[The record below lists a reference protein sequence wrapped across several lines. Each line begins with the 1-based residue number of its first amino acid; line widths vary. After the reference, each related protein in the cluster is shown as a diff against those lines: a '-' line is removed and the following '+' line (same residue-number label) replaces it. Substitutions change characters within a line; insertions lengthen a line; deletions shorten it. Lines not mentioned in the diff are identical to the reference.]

1 MASGRNLEK
10 KGELFMMLE
19 FLETGKALYV
29 LTAVCI
35 LGLLSRLTARNLYK
49 RLIRETDNMTLTKNR
64 CLRDLKQKAENTYRL
79 NLGIHNTKAY
89 LEKQLAGY
97 RFMGF
102 TLNGWGNL
110 ASQLTVLCFLLGGSA
125 AFGAYWYRCDSYYVV
140 LYGTVGLLSGLLTLF
155 LDCGINLA
163 ERKNQLLNGLQ
174 DYLENS
180 LFNRLAR
187 EAASASEDDYRGAR
201 GGLESRGGGFRNAA
215 IKNSSIRDLNVRD
228 LNIRDLRSRGA
239 DDNGTD
245 HIVPVKETNSKKG
258 VHFLKKSRGKGTEL
272 QLVEERKTVARDQKG
287 RFTSLGNREN
297 AVSEPDHDLRET
309 MMSGGEQ
316 TGNSQTSLRGRSLGS
331 RNPGSQPL
339 GNQNPENQ
347 NPENQNPG
355 NQNPGNQNSE
365 SRTLGGQ
372 NPGSQNSG
380 SQTPGG
386 PNPDGQEPVRRD
398 VDYLKHSLE
407 QIAASRERSRSENDW
422 IRDLSPDEL
431 ELVGEILKQYLA

>member
-1 MASGRNLEK
+1 
-10 KGELFMMLE
+10 MMLE

-245 HIVPVKETNSKKG
+245 HIVPVKEINSKKG
-258 VHFLKKSRGKGTEL
+258 VHFLKKSRGKGTEP

-287 RFTSLGNREN
+287 RFTSLGNRGN

-355 NQNPGNQNSE
+355 NQNPGNQSSE

-380 SQTPGG
+380 SQTPGS

>member
-215 IKNSSIRDLNVRD
+215 IKNSSIRDLN
-228 LNIRDLRSRGA
+228 IRDLRSRGA

-245 HIVPVKETNSKKG
+245 HIVPVKEINSKKG
-258 VHFLKKSRGKGTEL
+258 VHFLKKSRGKGTEP

-380 SQTPGG
+380 SQTPGS

>member
-1 MASGRNLEK
+1 
-10 KGELFMMLE
+10 MLE

-245 HIVPVKETNSKKG
+245 HIVPVKEINSKKG
-258 VHFLKKSRGKGTEL
+258 VHFLKKSRGKGTEP

-347 NPENQNPG
+347 NPG

-380 SQTPGG
+380 SQTPGSQ
-386 PNPDGQEPVRRD
+386 NPDGQEPVRRD

-407 QIAASRERSRSENDW
+407 QIAASRERSRGENDW

>member
-245 HIVPVKETNSKKG
+245 HIVPVKEINSKKG
-258 VHFLKKSRGKGTEL
+258 VHFLKKSRGKGTEP

-347 NPENQNPG
+347 NPG

-380 SQTPGG
+380 SQTPGSQ
-386 PNPDGQEPVRRD
+386 NPDGQEPVRRD

>member
-245 HIVPVKETNSKKG
+245 HIVPVKEINSKKG
-258 VHFLKKSRGKGTEL
+258 VHFLKKSRGKGTEP

-331 RNPGSQPL
+331 RNPGSQSL

-372 NPGSQNSG
+372 NPGS
-380 SQTPGG
+380 

>member
-228 LNIRDLRSRGA
+228 LNIRDLRSRGT

>member
-1 MASGRNLEK
+1 
-10 KGELFMMLE
+10 MMLE

-125 AFGAYWYRCDSYYVV
+125 AFGAYWYRCDSYYIV

-187 EAASASEDDYRGAR
+187 ETASASEEDYRGVR
-201 GGLESRGGGFRNAA
+201 GGQDSRSGSLRGAA
-215 IKNSSIRDLNVRD
+215 MKNSNIRDLNVRD
-228 LNIRDLRSRGA
+228 LNIRDLRSRDA
-239 DDNGTD
+239 DDDGTD
-245 HIVPVKETNSKKG
+245 HTVSVKEINGKKG
-258 VHFLKKSRGKGTEL
+258 SRFLRKSKADVTES
-272 QLVEERKTVARDQKG
+272 QASEERKTVVRDPKG
-287 RFTSLGNREN
+287 RFTSLGNRGN
-297 AVSEPDHDLRET
+297 AETEPGRNVQET
-309 MMSGGEQ
+309 VMSGGERA
-316 TGNSQTSLRGRSLGS
+316 GDSSAGR
-331 RNPGSQPL
+331 Q
-339 GNQNPENQ
+339 
-347 NPENQNPG
+347 
-355 NQNPGNQNSE
+355 
-365 SRTLGGQ
+365 GQ
-372 NPGSQNSG
+372 NPG
-380 SQTPGG
+380 
-386 PNPDGQEPVRRD
+386 GQEPVRRD

-407 QIAASRERSRSENDW
+407 QIAASRERSRGENDW

>member
-1 MASGRNLEK
+1 
-10 KGELFMMLE
+10 MMLE

-97 RFMGF
+97 RFVGF

-201 GGLESRGGGFRNAA
+201 GGLESRGGGYRNAA

-245 HIVPVKETNSKKG
+245 HIVPVKEINSKKG
-258 VHFLKKSRGKGTEL
+258 VHFLKKSRGKGTEP

-365 SRTLGGQ
+365 SRT
-372 NPGSQNSG
+372 PGSQNSG
-380 SQTPGG
+380 SQTPGS

>member
-10 KGELFMMLE
+10 KGELFTMLE

-245 HIVPVKETNSKKG
+245 HIVPVKEINSKKG
-258 VHFLKKSRGKGTEL
+258 VHFLKKSRGKGTEP

-297 AVSEPDHDLRET
+297 AVSEPEHDLRET

-355 NQNPGNQNSE
+355 NQNPGNQSSE

-380 SQTPGG
+380 SQTPGS

>member
-1 MASGRNLEK
+1 M
-10 KGELFMMLE
+10 
-19 FLETGKALYV
+19 
-29 LTAVCI
+29 
-35 LGLLSRLTARNLYK
+35 
-49 RLIRETDNMTLTKNR
+49 
-64 CLRDLKQKAENTYRL
+64 
-79 NLGIHNTKAY
+79 
-89 LEKQLAGY
+89 
-97 RFMGF
+97 
-102 TLNGWGNL
+102 
-110 ASQLTVLCFLLGGSA
+110 
-125 AFGAYWYRCDSYYVV
+125 
-140 LYGTVGLLSGLLTLF
+140 
-155 LDCGINLA
+155 
-163 ERKNQLLNGLQ
+163 
-174 DYLENS
+174 
-180 LFNRLAR
+180 
-187 EAASASEDDYRGAR
+187 
-201 GGLESRGGGFRNAA
+201 
-215 IKNSSIRDLNVRD
+215 
-228 LNIRDLRSRGA
+228 NIRDLRSRGA

-245 HIVPVKETNSKKG
+245 HIVPVKEINSKKG
-258 VHFLKKSRGKGTEL
+258 VHFLRKSRGEGTEP

-297 AVSEPDHDLRET
+297 AVSEPDRDLRET

-380 SQTPGG
+380 SQTPGSQ
-386 PNPDGQEPVRRD
+386 NPDGQEPVRRD

-422 IRDLSPDEL
+422 MLDLSPDEL
-431 ELVGEILKQYLA
+431 ELVGEIMKQYLA

>member
-1 MASGRNLEK
+1 
-10 KGELFMMLE
+10 MMLE

-245 HIVPVKETNSKKG
+245 HIVPVKEINSKKG
-258 VHFLKKSRGKGTEL
+258 VHFLKKSRGKGTEP

-287 RFTSLGNREN
+287 RFTSLGNRGN

-355 NQNPGNQNSE
+355 NQNPGNQSSE

-380 SQTPGG
+380 SQTPGS
-386 PNPDGQEPVRRD
+386 PNPYGQEPVRRD

>member
-49 RLIRETDNMTLTKNR
+49 RLIHETDNMTLTKNR

-201 GGLESRGGGFRNAA
+201 GGLESRGGGVRNAA

-245 HIVPVKETNSKKG
+245 HIVPVKEINSKKG
-258 VHFLKKSRGKGTEL
+258 VHFLKKSRGKGTEP

-297 AVSEPDHDLRET
+297 VVSEPDHDLRE
-309 MMSGGEQ
+309 
-316 TGNSQTSLRGRSLGS
+316 RAD
-331 RNPGSQPL
+331 RN
-339 GNQNPENQ
+339 
-347 NPENQNPG
+347 
-355 NQNPGNQNSE
+355 
-365 SRTLGGQ
+365 
-372 NPGSQNSG
+372 
-380 SQTPGG
+380 
-386 PNPDGQEPVRRD
+386 
-398 VDYLKHSLE
+398 
-407 QIAASRERSRSENDW
+407 
-422 IRDLSPDEL
+422 
-431 ELVGEILKQYLA
+431 

>member
-1 MASGRNLEK
+1 
-10 KGELFMMLE
+10 MMLE

-245 HIVPVKETNSKKG
+245 HIVPVKEINSKKG
-258 VHFLKKSRGKGTEL
+258 VHFLKKSRGKGTEP

-380 SQTPGG
+380 SQTPGS
-386 PNPDGQEPVRRD
+386 PNPYGQEPVRRD

>member
-297 AVSEPDHDLRET
+297 AVSEPDRDLRET

>member
-215 IKNSSIRDLNVRD
+215 IKNSSIRDLN
-228 LNIRDLRSRGA
+228 IRDLRSRGA

-245 HIVPVKETNSKKG
+245 HIVPVKEINSKKG
-258 VHFLKKSRGKGTEL
+258 VHFLKKSRGKGTEP

-287 RFTSLGNREN
+287 RFTSLGNRGN

-380 SQTPGG
+380 SQTPGSQ
-386 PNPDGQEPVRRD
+386 NPDGQEPVRRD

>member
-140 LYGTVGLLSGLLTLF
+140 LYGTIGLLSGLLTLF

-228 LNIRDLRSRGA
+228 LNIRDLRSRGT

-347 NPENQNPG
+347 NPG

-372 NPGSQNSG
+372 NPGSQNS
-380 SQTPGG
+380 
-386 PNPDGQEPVRRD
+386 DGQEPVRRD

>member
-215 IKNSSIRDLNVRD
+215 IKNSSIRDLN
-228 LNIRDLRSRGA
+228 IRDLRSRGA

-245 HIVPVKETNSKKG
+245 HIVPVKEINSKKG
-258 VHFLKKSRGKGTEL
+258 VHFLKKSRGKGTEP

-380 SQTPGG
+380 SQTPGSQ
-386 PNPDGQEPVRRD
+386 NPDGQEPVRRD

>member
-245 HIVPVKETNSKKG
+245 HIVPVKEINSKKG
-258 VHFLKKSRGKGTEL
+258 VHFLKKSRGKGTEP

-287 RFTSLGNREN
+287 RFTSLGNRGN

-355 NQNPGNQNSE
+355 NQNPGNQSSE

-380 SQTPGG
+380 SQTPGS

>member
-1 MASGRNLEK
+1 
-10 KGELFMMLE
+10 MMLE

-245 HIVPVKETNSKKG
+245 HIVPVKEINSKKG
-258 VHFLKKSRGKGTEL
+258 VHFLKKSRGKGTEP

-297 AVSEPDHDLRET
+297 AAAEPDCDLRET
-309 MMSGGEQ
+309 MMSGGDRAGD
-316 TGNSQTSLRGRSLGS
+316 TQTSLRGQSLGG
-331 RNPGSQPL
+331 RNPGSQIRGSQNPGSQNPGSQTL
-339 GNQNPENQ
+339 GNQNPESQNPGSQ
-347 NPENQNPG
+347 NPE
-355 NQNPGNQNSE
+355 
-365 SRTLGGQ
+365 SRSLGGQ

-380 SQTPGG
+380 GQTPGSQ
-386 PNPDGQEPVRRD
+386 NPDSQEPVRRD

-407 QIAASRERSRSENDW
+407 QIAASRERSRGENDW

>member
-245 HIVPVKETNSKKG
+245 HIVPVKEINSKKG
-258 VHFLKKSRGKGTEL
+258 VHFLRKSRGEGTEP
-272 QLVEERKTVARDQKG
+272 QLMEERKTVARDQKG

-297 AVSEPDHDLRET
+297 AVSEPDRDLRET

-339 GNQNPENQ
+339 GNQNP
-347 NPENQNPG
+347 G

-380 SQTPGG
+380 SQTPGSQ
-386 PNPDGQEPVRRD
+386 NPDGQEPVRRD

>member
-1 MASGRNLEK
+1 
-10 KGELFMMLE
+10 MMLE

-245 HIVPVKETNSKKG
+245 HIVPVKEINSKKG
-258 VHFLKKSRGKGTEL
+258 VHFLKKSRGKGTEP

-347 NPENQNPG
+347 NPENQNSG

-380 SQTPGG
+380 SQTPGS

>member
-1 MASGRNLEK
+1 
-10 KGELFMMLE
+10 MMLE

-245 HIVPVKETNSKKG
+245 HIVPVKEINSKKG
-258 VHFLKKSRGKGTEL
+258 VHFLKKSRGKGTEP

-331 RNPGSQPL
+331 RNPGSQSL

-372 NPGSQNSG
+372 NPGS
-380 SQTPGG
+380 

-407 QIAASRERSRSENDW
+407 QIAASRERGRSENDW

>member
-228 LNIRDLRSRGA
+228 LNIRDLRSRGT

-365 SRTLGGQ
+365 SRNLGGQ

>member
-1 MASGRNLEK
+1 
-10 KGELFMMLE
+10 MLE

-215 IKNSSIRDLNVRD
+215 IKNSSICDLNVRD

-245 HIVPVKETNSKKG
+245 HIVPVKEINSKKG
-258 VHFLKKSRGKGTEL
+258 VHFLKKSRGKGTEP

-380 SQTPGG
+380 SQTPGS

>member
-79 NLGIHNTKAY
+79 NLGIHNTKAS

-201 GGLESRGGGFRNAA
+201 GGGFRNAA
-215 IKNSSIRDLNVRD
+215 IKNSSIRD

-245 HIVPVKETNSKKG
+245 HIVPVKEINSKKG
-258 VHFLKKSRGKGTEL
+258 VHFLRKSRGEGTEP

-297 AVSEPDHDLRET
+297 AVSEPDRDLRET

-339 GNQNPENQ
+339 GNQNPG
-347 NPENQNPG
+347 NQNPG
-355 NQNPGNQNSE
+355 NQNPGNQNP
-365 SRTLGGQ
+365 GNQ
-372 NPGSQNSG
+372 NPGSQNPGNQNSGSQNSG
-380 SQTPGG
+380 SQTPGSQ
-386 PNPDGQEPVRRD
+386 NPDGQEPVRRD

>member
-1 MASGRNLEK
+1 MNLEK

-125 AFGAYWYRCDSYYVV
+125 AFGAYWYRCDSYYIV

-187 EAASASEDDYRGAR
+187 ETASASEEDYRGVR
-201 GGLESRGGGFRNAA
+201 GGQDSRSGSLRGAA
-215 IKNSSIRDLNVRD
+215 MKNSNIRDLNVRD
-228 LNIRDLRSRGA
+228 LNIRDLRSRDA
-239 DDNGTD
+239 DDDGTD
-245 HIVPVKETNSKKG
+245 HTVSVKEINGKKESRFLRKSKADI
-258 VHFLKKSRGKGTEL
+258 TES
-272 QLVEERKTVARDQKG
+272 QASEERKTVARDPKG
-287 RFTSLGNREN
+287 RFTSLGNRGN
-297 AVSEPDHDLRET
+297 AETEPGRNVQET
-309 MMSGGEQ
+309 VMSGGERA
-316 TGNSQTSLRGRSLGS
+316 GDSSAGR
-331 RNPGSQPL
+331 Q
-339 GNQNPENQ
+339 
-347 NPENQNPG
+347 
-355 NQNPGNQNSE
+355 
-365 SRTLGGQ
+365 GQ
-372 NPGSQNSG
+372 NPG
-380 SQTPGG
+380 
-386 PNPDGQEPVRRD
+386 GQEPVRRD

-407 QIAASRERSRSENDW
+407 QIAASRERSRGENDW

>member
-1 MASGRNLEK
+1 
-10 KGELFMMLE
+10 MMLE

-245 HIVPVKETNSKKG
+245 HIVPVKEINSKKG
-258 VHFLKKSRGKGTEL
+258 VHFLKKSRGKGTEP

-372 NPGSQNSG
+372 NPGSQN
-380 SQTPGG
+380 
-386 PNPDGQEPVRRD
+386 PDGQEPVRRD

>member
-1 MASGRNLEK
+1 M
-10 KGELFMMLE
+10 
-19 FLETGKALYV
+19 
-29 LTAVCI
+29 
-35 LGLLSRLTARNLYK
+35 
-49 RLIRETDNMTLTKNR
+49 
-64 CLRDLKQKAENTYRL
+64 
-79 NLGIHNTKAY
+79 
-89 LEKQLAGY
+89 
-97 RFMGF
+97 
-102 TLNGWGNL
+102 
-110 ASQLTVLCFLLGGSA
+110 
-125 AFGAYWYRCDSYYVV
+125 
-140 LYGTVGLLSGLLTLF
+140 
-155 LDCGINLA
+155 
-163 ERKNQLLNGLQ
+163 
-174 DYLENS
+174 
-180 LFNRLAR
+180 
-187 EAASASEDDYRGAR
+187 
-201 GGLESRGGGFRNAA
+201 
-215 IKNSSIRDLNVRD
+215 
-228 LNIRDLRSRGA
+228 NIRDLRSRGA

-245 HIVPVKETNSKKG
+245 HIVPVKEINSKKG
-258 VHFLKKSRGKGTEL
+258 VHFLKKSRGKGTEP

-309 MMSGGEQ
+309 MRSGGEQ

-380 SQTPGG
+380 SQTPGS

>member
-1 MASGRNLEK
+1 
-10 KGELFMMLE
+10 MMLE

-245 HIVPVKETNSKKG
+245 HIVPVKEINSKKG
-258 VHFLKKSRGKGTEL
+258 VHFLKKSRGKGTEP

-380 SQTPGG
+380 SQTPGS
-386 PNPDGQEPVRRD
+386 PNPDDQEPVRRD

>member
-187 EAASASEDDYRGAR
+187 EAVSASEDDYRGAR

-245 HIVPVKETNSKKG
+245 HIVPVKEINSKKG
-258 VHFLKKSRGKGTEL
+258 VHFLKKSRGKGTEP

-287 RFTSLGNREN
+287 RFTSLGNRGN

-347 NPENQNPG
+347 TPENQNPG

-380 SQTPGG
+380 SQTPGSQ
-386 PNPDGQEPVRRD
+386 NPDGQEPVRRD

>member
-245 HIVPVKETNSKKG
+245 HIVPVKEINSKKG

>member
-1 MASGRNLEK
+1 
-10 KGELFMMLE
+10 MMLE

-155 LDCGINLA
+155 LDCGINLT

-245 HIVPVKETNSKKG
+245 HIVPVKEINSKKG
-258 VHFLKKSRGKGTEL
+258 VHFLRKSRGEGTEP

-297 AVSEPDHDLRET
+297 AVSEPDRDLRET
-309 MMSGGEQ
+309 MMSGGDRA
-316 TGNSQTSLRGRSLGS
+316 GDSQTSLRGRSLGG
-331 RNPGSQPL
+331 RNPGSQTPGSQTPGSQNPGSQTL
-339 GNQNPENQ
+339 GNQNPESQNPGSQ
-347 NPENQNPG
+347 NPE
-355 NQNPGNQNSE
+355 
-365 SRTLGGQ
+365 SRSLGGQ

-380 SQTPGG
+380 SQTPGSQ
-386 PNPDGQEPVRRD
+386 NPDSQEPVRRD

-407 QIAASRERSRSENDW
+407 QIAASRERSRGENDW

>member
-1 MASGRNLEK
+1 
-10 KGELFMMLE
+10 MMLE

-228 LNIRDLRSRGA
+228 LNIRDLRSRGT

>member
-97 RFMGF
+97 RFMGI

-245 HIVPVKETNSKKG
+245 HIVPVKEINSKKG
-258 VHFLKKSRGKGTEL
+258 VHFLKKSRGKGTEP

-297 AVSEPDHDLRET
+297 AVSEPDRDLRET

-347 NPENQNPG
+347 NPENQNSG

-372 NPGSQNSG
+372 NPGSQ
-380 SQTPGG
+380 
-386 PNPDGQEPVRRD
+386 NPDGQEPVRRD

>member
-1 MASGRNLEK
+1 
-10 KGELFMMLE
+10 MMLE

-245 HIVPVKETNSKKG
+245 HIVPVKEINSKKG
-258 VHFLKKSRGKGTEL
+258 VHFLKKSRGKGTEP

-331 RNPGSQPL
+331 RNPGSQSL

-380 SQTPGG
+380 SQTPGS

>member
-1 MASGRNLEK
+1 
-10 KGELFMMLE
+10 MMLE

-187 EAASASEDDYRGAR
+187 ETASASEDDYRGVR
-201 GGLESRGGGFRNAA
+201 GGQESRSGNFRSAA
-215 IKNSSIRDLNVRD
+215 IKNSNIRDFNVRD

-245 HIVPVKETNSKKG
+245 HTVPVKEINSKKG
-258 VHFLKKSRGKGTEL
+258 ARFLRKSRAEVTEP
-272 QLVEERKTVARDQKG
+272 QIAEERKTVARDQKG
-287 RFTSLGNREN
+287 RFTSLGNRGN
-297 AVSEPDHDLRET
+297 TVSETGRNLQET
-309 MMSGGEQ
+309 RMSGGERA
-316 TGNSQTSLRGRSLGS
+316 GDSQTSRYG
-331 RNPGSQPL
+331 
-339 GNQNPENQ
+339 QNTETQ
-347 NPENQNPG
+347 NTGAQNSGTQNPG
-355 NQNPGNQNSE
+355 IQNPGAQ
-365 SRTLGGQ
+365 
-372 NPGSQNSG
+372 
-380 SQTPGG
+380 
-386 PNPDGQEPVRRD
+386 NPDGQELVRRD

-407 QIAASRERSRSENDW
+407 QIAASRERSRGENDW